1 MGASAPFFMA
11 DRAVQARRR
20 WALLRLFSKK
30 SAGLRWTQV
39 TNLSTSGCVSKACG
53 VLNCRASSFSDKSA
67 WICRWQMRCSN
78 WVSRPPLDL
87 GTKWCASCSA
97 GGISRPHNGQ
107 TGSTSDWGAKS
118 SAHLCCRLILP
129 NTRSPWRQGSGRRR
143 LATLGRAAAGVRAV
157 FDLVPILGPGFAPG
171 HGPLALLAGFAG
183 QVGFVALEAWGHA
196 QAFKRAKPLPVWPW
210 AWRQIGT
217 AETPSWA
224 PPAAKVAPRA

>member
-1 MGASAPFFMA
+1 MA

-39 TNLSTSGCVSKACG
+39 TNLSTSGCASKACG

-67 WICRWQMRCSN
+67 WICRWQMRCSS

-97 GGISRPHNGQ
+97 GGISRPHKGH
-107 TGSTSDWGAKS
+107 TGSAASWGAKS
-118 SAHLCCRLILP
+118 SAHRCCRLILP

-143 LATLGRAAAGVRAV
+143 LTTLGRAAAGVRAV
-157 FDLVPILGPGFAPG
+157 FDLVPVLGPGFAPG
-171 HGPLALLAGFAG
+171 HLALADQTRLAG
-183 QVGFVALEAWGHA
+183 QVCLIAFESAAHA
-196 QAFKRAKPLPVWPW
+196 VRVKRARLPQ
-210 AWRQIGT
+210 AR
-217 AETPSWA
+217 
-224 PPAAKVAPRA
+224 R